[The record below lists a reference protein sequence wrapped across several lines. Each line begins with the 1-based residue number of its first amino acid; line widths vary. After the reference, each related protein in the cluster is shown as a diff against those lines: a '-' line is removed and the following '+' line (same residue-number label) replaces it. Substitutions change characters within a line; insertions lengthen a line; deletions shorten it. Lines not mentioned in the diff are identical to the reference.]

1 MESKPKGFLLK
12 WKLRS
17 LRILCAVIY
26 VFVAL
31 FFTFL
36 NVRGYYRN
44 PGNFTVKAIFPAE
57 LSLVM
62 EIARPREYMPNGL
75 VTIPGEVSDLVGANI
90 AEAYRVIT
98 CFPEKEAGLVFG
110 HENVCA
116 LELYV
121 WRGDGLPTLYI
132 TDKEPVVFVD
142 LADYGMIIKPGS
154 YNKYYIFE
162 PRSTPE
168 VFGNTV
174 VQTFHKTSTPSFFF
188 FGSLSTL
195 FRLLLAWILYLVTMS
210 YVKEY
215 RSSNRVYDAI
225 YE

>member
-62 EIARPREYMPNGL
+62 EVARPREHMPNGL

-121 WRGDGLPTLYI
+121 WRGDGLPILYV
-132 TDKEPVVFVD
+132 KVLAPVVFVD
-142 LADYGMIIKPGS
+142 QTGYKLTKPVS

-174 VQTFHKTSTPSFFF
+174 VQTFHKTSATSFFF
-188 FGSLSTL
+188 FGTLSTL
-195 FRLLLAWILYLVTMS
+195 FRLFLAWGLYRFTILHI
-210 YVKEY
+210 KEY
-215 RSSNRVYDAI
+215 RIANKI
-225 YE
+225 